1 MWMYETPITCEDL
14 ATTPCPLDQL
24 FNIHDLV
31 YVHPGNVKVVSKEC
45 PFGKLRL
52 CDDED
57 LCELFLV
64 ILVESNL
71 RQPLD
76 TSFLYGIAPL
86 HGNGIILDLSQYCL
100 HQTAPSSLIED
111 DITAQKQKGSQLDVF
126 LYSHPSA
133 TRDMQWSWQP
143 MLSQSLPWK
152 SPGIP
157 RAVSVSRGDNTC
169 RWQLMYSC
177 DYPDSC

>member
-1 MWMYETPITCEDL
+1 MWMYETPITCENL
-14 ATTPCPLDQL
+14 ATTPCPL
-24 FNIHDLV
+24 
-31 YVHPGNVKVVSKEC
+31 
-45 PFGKLRL
+45 
-52 CDDED
+52 
-57 LCELFLV
+57 

-86 HGNGIILDLSQYCL
+86 RGNGIILDLSQYCL

-111 DITAQKQKGSQLDVF
+111 DITAQKQKGSQLDVYIKRPQSSLIEDDITAQKQKGSQLDVF
-126 LYSHPSA
+126 LCSHPSA
-133 TRDMQWSWQP
+133 TRDMQSSGQP

-169 RWQLMYSC
+169 RWLLMYSC
-177 DYPDSC
+177 DYPDSY